1 MVNVLTIEAERPK
14 ILSFESRLN
23 WEGVMRDQRIEV
35 KRSNPSGA
43 RTASGAPRGSLLNTL
58 LTYLPGAWI
67 DPKNNELIT
76 LYRLRYRMA
85 MEEEKY
91 DTAMIFLNK
100 ILELDPMNLEAKLC
114 KGEIYHRCLADYTR
128 AIEQYNKVIRL
139 SAGANEV
146 INTRA
151 RAAMSEIME
160 LLS

>member
-1 MVNVLTIEAERPK
+1 
-14 ILSFESRLN
+14 
-23 WEGVMRDQRIEV
+23 MRDQRIEV
-35 KRSNPSGA
+35 KRSNPRAPQGA
-43 RTASGAPRGSLLNTL
+43 TRAPKGRLLNTL

-114 KGEIYHRCLADYTR
+114 KGEIYHRCLNDYPR

-139 SAGANEV
+139 SADANEAV
-146 INTRA
+146 NTRA

>member
-1 MVNVLTIEAERPK
+1 MRQTI
-14 ILSFESRLN
+14 
-23 WEGVMRDQRIEV
+23 QV
-35 KRSNPSGA
+35 KRSN
-43 RTASGAPRGSLLNTL
+43 ASAPAAKSRFLNTL

-114 KGEIYHRCLADYTR
+114 KGDIYHRALGEYDR

-139 SAGANEV
+139 SADGVNDTIHA
-146 INTRA
+146 RA

-160 LLS
+160 MLS

>member
-1 MVNVLTIEAERPK
+1 MK
-14 ILSFESRLN
+14 SRLL
-23 WEGVMRDQRIEV
+23 
-35 KRSNPSGA
+35 S
-43 RTASGAPRGSLLNTL
+43 TL

-67 DPKNNELIT
+67 DPKDNELVA

-85 MEEEKY
+85 MEEQKY

-114 KGEIYHRCLADYTR
+114 KGEIYHRCLGDYPR

-139 SAGANEV
+139 SAKGTDDPV
-146 INTRA
+146 HTRA

-160 LLS
+160 MLS

>member
-1 MVNVLTIEAERPK
+1 
-14 ILSFESRLN
+14 
-23 WEGVMRDQRIEV
+23 MRQQIEV
-35 KRSNPSGA
+35 KRSNPATRS
-43 RTASGAPRGSLLNTL
+43 RLLSTL

-67 DPKNNELIT
+67 DPRNNELIT

-100 ILELDPMNLEAKLC
+100 ILELDPVNLEAKLC
-114 KGEIYHRCLADYTR
+114 KGDIYHRCLGDYPR

-139 SAGANEV
+139 SGEGQDTV
-146 INTRA
+146 RRRA

-160 LLS
+160 MLS

>member
-1 MVNVLTIEAERPK
+1 
-14 ILSFESRLN
+14 
-23 WEGVMRDQRIEV
+23 MRQRIEV
-35 KRSNPSGA
+35 KRSNPTMTGRLLSTL
-43 RTASGAPRGSLLNTL
+43 RTMV
-58 LTYLPGAWI
+58 PGAWI
-67 DPKNNELIT
+67 EPRHNELIT

-114 KGEIYHRCLADYTR
+114 KGEIYHRCLGDYDR
-128 AIEQYNKVIRL
+128 AVEQYNKVIRL
-139 SAGANEV
+139 SVSAQNDKITA
-146 INTRA
+146 RA

>member
-1 MVNVLTIEAERPK
+1 MRQTI
-14 ILSFESRLN
+14 
-23 WEGVMRDQRIEV
+23 QV
-35 KRSNPSGA
+35 KRSNA
-43 RTASGAPRGSLLNTL
+43 TATAAPKSRFLSTL

-67 DPKNNELIT
+67 DPKNNELIS

-100 ILELDPMNLEAKLC
+100 ILELDPVNLEAKLC
-114 KGEIYHRCLADYTR
+114 KGDIYHRCLGDYPR

-139 SAGANEV
+139 SADGANDTV
-146 INTRA
+146 HAKA

-160 LLS
+160 MLS